1 MLAAQR
7 LDERG
12 GGMPVH
18 RPTPID
24 RHESGGVGLWTGR
37 V

>member
-1 MLAAQR
+1 
-7 LDERG
+7 
-12 GGMPVH
+12 MPVH
-18 RPTPID
+18 RPAPID